1 MCLILLM
8 GNIAFLIYINLGDFT
23 KTKIIS
29 MMLVAT
35 LLVPTTAFASI
46 DETYINKNSQSD

>member
-8 GNIAFLIYINLGDFT
+8 GNITFSIYINLGDFT

-29 MMLVAT
+29 MALVAT
-35 LLVPTTAFASI
+35 LLVPTTVSVST
-46 DETYINKNSQSD
+46 DETYASKNS